1 MPWNGTVSWSRR
13 ILYIAAISTAAFD
26 GCLAVQIQ
34 VENINVSLKTFDH
47 LGEGGGN
54 SSSQSAA

>member
-1 MPWNGTVSWSRR
+1 
-13 ILYIAAISTAAFD
+13 LYIAAISTAPFD

-47 LGEGGGN
+47 LGEGGED
-54 SSSQSAA
+54 SPSQPAT